1 MRLAD
6 GWPEIQGFL
15 RRKLLKLWEL
25 AQSNV
30 HHKHC
35 STFIMELSSQKLGVF
50 FSVKGG
56 YKWVMGTIRS
66 LVNIRNKQL
75 SSMVLKIWFWG
86 ALKLTIFDEKLI
98 SGVSRPIHVSVFD
111 ALVKLSR
118 RPSFDCSFVHH
129 VGRRL
134 RNASASDGSYDK

>member
-66 LVNIRNKQL
+66 LVNKRNKQL
-75 SSMVLKIWFWG
+75 SSMVLKIWLWG

-98 SGVSRPIHVSVFD
+98 SGDPEPNSRESIWRPKVSC
-111 ALVKLSR
+111 